1 MAYSPGDILLYKYR
15 IEKRLGSASTGELY
29 QVTHLARNALRM
41 LQVVSRADANV
52 TEELFR
58 QANDEFQAAVR
69 LSSQISHPNLLQ
81 MLDCDANADLL
92 ALLMED
98 APGGSL
104 AGRMTQVP
112 SGTAVVSPGEAVR
125 LATQI
130 ADGLQA
136 LHSRGYVHGDVQP
149 SNIFLDEQGQVKLGG
164 LGKANMPG
172 YSFELFPAL
181 AAVVSDYASPEQIA
195 SPRNLSFP
203 ADIYALGG
211 ILFWLISGRMYSKQ
225 KPVTKVSALAL
236 RAPEWLSALILR
248 MLSPDPR
255 LRPADGA
262 AAAALLR
269 RAGQVAAPAPASPI
283 PQTPPV
289 ELLPDWVAPLKSLAG
304 QIPGKLEAL
313 PAKIE
318 QLPAKVKQIES
329 RQTAPPPPPLQQN
342 NSRRP
347 ARQGFQ
353 VSAGLVV
360 LIIFFII
367 LCILLAVRR

>member
-1 MAYSPGDILLYKYR
+1 MAYSPGDVLLYKYR
-15 IEKRLGSASTGELY
+15 IEKRLGSANPGELY
-29 QVTHLARNALRM
+29 QVTHLSRNALRM
-41 LQVVSRADANV
+41 LQVVSRTDANV

-81 MLDCDANADLL
+81 MLDSDSNADLA

-104 AGRMTQVP
+104 AGRMAQVS
-112 SGTAVVSPGEAVR
+112 SGTAAVSPGEAVR
-125 LATQI
+125 LAIQI

-164 LGKANMPG
+164 LGKANLPG
-172 YSFELFPAL
+172 YSFELFLAPA
-181 AAVVSDYASPEQIA
+181 AAVSDYGSPEQIA
-195 SPRNLSFP
+195 SPRNISFA

-211 ILFWLISGRMYSKQ
+211 ILFWLLSGRMYSKQ

-255 LRPADGA
+255 QRPADGA
-262 AAAALLR
+262 AAAGLLR
-269 RAGQVAAPAPASPI
+269 RAGQVEAPAPASPI
-283 PQTPPV
+283 PQPPPV

-304 QIPGKLEAL
+304 QIPARLEAL

-318 QLPAKVKQIES
+318 QLPAKIKKIES
-329 RQTAPPPPPLQQN
+329 TAN
-342 NSRRP
+342 GAST
-347 ARQGFQ
+347 A
-353 VSAGLVV
+353 
-360 LIIFFII
+360 
-367 LCILLAVRR
+367 AVAAK